1 MRPPETMAVNE
12 KRLHKGRGAISNP
25 ASRFDPHV
33 SEPIDDGWNGAES
46 MDISS
51 SAPKTRF
58 FPDQT
63 RNIIATNK
71 SPDISFDRSINPY
84 KGCEHGCVYCYARP
98 THAFLGLSPG
108 LDFETQIFYKT
119 EPAARLGEAFERRGY
134 KVRPIAM
141 GTNTDPYQPGER
153 QLGITREILKTLL
166 RYRHPVTLVT
176 KSTLILRDLDILT
189 KLAKLELVQV
199 SVSVTTLSNG
209 LKTAL
214 EPRTAGPKA
223 RLRVLDSLHQAGV
236 PVGAM
241 IAPVIPCINDHELE
255 DIVVAVSK
263 TGVSRVGYILL
274 RLPLEVEDLFVEW
287 LQRHYPNRAKR
298 VMSHICAM
306 RGGVAYRAE
315 WGTRMRGQG
324 TYADLLARRFEVATK
339 KVGLET
345 EMSAP
350 LRTDLFRPATDQLSL
365 FGSP

>member
-1 MRPPETMAVNE
+1 MAVNE
-12 KRLHKGRGAISNP
+12 KKLHKGRGAISNP

-33 SEPIDDGWNGAES
+33 SEPVDDGWNEVES
-46 MDISS
+46 ADISS
-51 SAPKTRF
+51 SAPKTKF

-71 SPDISFDRSINPY
+71 SPDIPFDRSINPY

-108 LDFETQIFYKT
+108 LDFETRIFYKT
-119 EPAARLGEAFERRGY
+119 EPAARLSEALERRGY

-176 KSTLILRDLDILT
+176 KSTLILRDLDILAE
-189 KLAKLELVQV
+189 LATLGLVQV
-199 SVSVTTLSNG
+199 SVSVTTLNNG

-214 EPRTAGPKA
+214 EPRTAGPRA
-223 RLRVLDSLHQAGV
+223 RLRVLDSLHQARI

-241 IAPVIPCINDHELE
+241 IAPVIPCINDNELE
-255 DIVVAVSK
+255 DIVAAVSK
-263 TGVSRVGYILL
+263 AGASTVGYILL

-287 LQRHYPNRAKR
+287 LQQHYPNRADH
-298 VMSHICAM
+298 VMSHIRAM

-324 TYADLLARRFEVATK
+324 TYADLLARRFELATK
-339 KVGLET
+339 RAGLGT
-345 EMSAP
+345 DLSVP
-350 LRTDLFRPATDQLSL
+350 LRTDLFRPTNDQLSL
-365 FGSP
+365 FGNP

>member
-1 MRPPETMAVNE
+1 MNE
-12 KRLHKGRGAISNP
+12 KKLHKGRGAISNP
-25 ASRFDPHV
+25 ASRFDQHV
-33 SEPIDDGWNGAES
+33 SEPVDDGWNEVES
-46 MDISS
+46 ADISL
-51 SAPKTRF
+51 SAPKTKF

-71 SPDISFDRSINPY
+71 SPDIPFDRSINPY

-108 LDFETQIFYKT
+108 LDFETRIFYKT
-119 EPAARLGEAFERRGY
+119 EPAARLSEALERRGY

-176 KSTLILRDLDILT
+176 KSTLILRDLDILAE
-189 KLAKLELVQV
+189 LATLGLVQV
-199 SVSVTTLSNG
+199 SVSVTTLNNG

-214 EPRTAGPKA
+214 EPRTAGPRA
-223 RLRVLDSLHQAGV
+223 RLRVLDSLHQARV

-241 IAPVIPCINDHELE
+241 IAPVIPCINDNELE
-255 DIVVAVSK
+255 DIVAAVSK
-263 TGVSRVGYILL
+263 AGASTASYILL

-287 LQRHYPNRAKR
+287 LQQHYPNRADH
-298 VMSHICAM
+298 VMSHIRAM

-324 TYADLLARRFEVATK
+324 PYADLLARRFELATK
-339 KVGLET
+339 RAGLGT
-345 EMSAP
+345 DLSVP
-350 LRTDLFRPATDQLSL
+350 LRTDLFRPTNDQLSL
-365 FGSP
+365 FGNP

>member
-1 MRPPETMAVNE
+1 MNE
-12 KRLHKGRGAISNP
+12 KKLHKGRGAISNP
-25 ASRFDPHV
+25 ASRFDSHV
-33 SEPIDDGWNGAES
+33 SEPVDDGWNEVES
-46 MDISS
+46 ADISS
-51 SAPKTRF
+51 SAPKTKF

-71 SPDISFDRSINPY
+71 SPDIPFDRSINPY

-108 LDFETQIFYKT
+108 LDFETHIFYKT
-119 EPAARLGEAFERRGY
+119 EPAARLSEALERRGY

-176 KSTLILRDLDILT
+176 KSTLILRDLDILAE
-189 KLAKLELVQV
+189 LATLGLVQV
-199 SVSVTTLSNG
+199 SVSVTTLNNG

-214 EPRTAGPKA
+214 EPRTAGPRA
-223 RLRVLDSLHQAGV
+223 RLRVLDSLHQARV

-241 IAPVIPCINDHELE
+241 IAPVIPCINDNELE
-255 DIVVAVSK
+255 DIVAAVSK
-263 TGVSRVGYILL
+263 AGASTASYILL

-287 LQRHYPNRAKR
+287 LQQHYPNRADH
-298 VMSHICAM
+298 VMSHIRAM

-324 TYADLLARRFEVATK
+324 TYADLLARRFELATK
-339 KVGLET
+339 RAGLGT
-345 EMSAP
+345 DLSVP
-350 LRTDLFRPATDQLSL
+350 LRTDLFRPTNDQLSL
-365 FGSP
+365 FGNP

>member
-1 MRPPETMAVNE
+1 MAVNE
-12 KRLHKGRGAISNP
+12 KKFHKGRGAISNP

-33 SEPIDDGWNGAES
+33 SEPVDDGWNEVES
-46 MDISS
+46 ADINS

-71 SPDISFDRSINPY
+71 SPDIPFDRSINPY

-119 EPAARLGEAFERRGY
+119 EPTARLGEALERRGY
-134 KVRPIAM
+134 EVRPIAM

-153 QLGITREILKTLL
+153 QLGITREILETLL

-176 KSTLILRDLDILT
+176 KSTLILRDLDILAE
-189 KLAKLELVQV
+189 LATLGLVHV
-199 SVSVTTLSNG
+199 SVSVTTLNNG

-214 EPRTAGPKA
+214 EPRTAGPQA

-287 LQRHYPNRAKR
+287 LQQHYPNRADH
-298 VMSHICAM
+298 VMSHIRAM

-324 TYADLLARRFEVATK
+324 TYADLLARRFELATK
-339 KVGLET
+339 RAGLGT
-345 EMSAP
+345 DLSVP
-350 LRTDLFRPATDQLSL
+350 LRTDLFRPMNDQLSL
-365 FGSP
+365 FGNP

>member
-1 MRPPETMAVNE
+1 MNE
-12 KRLHKGRGAISNP
+12 KKLHKGRGAISNP
-25 ASRFDPHV
+25 ASRFDQHV
-33 SEPIDDGWNGAES
+33 SEPVDDGWNEVES
-46 MDISS
+46 ADISS
-51 SAPKTRF
+51 SAPKTKF

-71 SPDISFDRSINPY
+71 SPDIPFDRSINPY

-108 LDFETQIFYKT
+108 LDFETRIFYKT
-119 EPAARLGEAFERRGY
+119 EPAARLSEALERRGY

-153 QLGITREILKTLL
+153 KLGITREILKTLL

-176 KSTLILRDLDILT
+176 KSTLILRDLDILAE
-189 KLAKLELVQV
+189 LATLGLVQV
-199 SVSVTTLSNG
+199 SVSVTTLNNG

-214 EPRTAGPKA
+214 EPRTAGPRA
-223 RLRVLDSLHQAGV
+223 RLRVLDSLHQARI

-241 IAPVIPCINDHELE
+241 IAPVIPCINDNELE
-255 DIVVAVSK
+255 DIVAAVSK
-263 TGVSRVGYILL
+263 AGASTASYILL

-287 LQRHYPNRAKR
+287 LQQHYPNRADH
-298 VMSHICAM
+298 VMSHIRAM

-324 TYADLLARRFEVATK
+324 TYADLLARRFELATK
-339 KVGLET
+339 RAGLGT
-345 EMSAP
+345 DLSVP
-350 LRTDLFRPATDQLSL
+350 LRTDLFRPTNDQLSL
-365 FGSP
+365 FGNP

>member
-1 MRPPETMAVNE
+1 MAVNE
-12 KRLHKGRGAISNP
+12 KKFHKGRGAISNP
-25 ASRFDPHV
+25 ASRFDPTV
-33 SEPIDDGWNGAES
+33 SEPVDDGWNEVESAE
-46 MDISS
+46 IGT
-51 SAPKTRF
+51 SAPKTKF

-63 RNIIATNK
+63 RHIIATNK

-119 EPAARLGEAFERRGY
+119 EPAVRLSEALERRGY
-134 KVRPIAM
+134 EVRPIAM

-153 QLGITREILKTLL
+153 QLGVTREILETLL
-166 RYRHPVTLVT
+166 RYRHPVSLVT
-176 KSTLILRDLDILT
+176 KSMLILRDLDILAE
-189 KLAKLELVQV
+189 LATLGLVQV
-199 SVSVTTLSNG
+199 SVSVTTLNNG

-214 EPRTAGPKA
+214 EPRTADPRA
-223 RLRVLDSLHQAGV
+223 RLRVLDALHQARI
-236 PVGAM
+236 PIGAM

-287 LQRHYPNRAKR
+287 LQQHYPNRADH
-298 VMSHICAM
+298 VMSHIRAM

-324 TYADLLARRFEVATK
+324 TYADLLARRFELATK
-339 KVGLET
+339 SAGLGT
-345 EMSAP
+345 DLSVP
-350 LRTDLFRPATDQLSL
+350 LRTDLFRPTNDQLSL
-365 FGSP
+365 FGNP

>member
-1 MRPPETMAVNE
+1 MAVNE
-12 KRLHKGRGAISNP
+12 KKLHKGRGAISNP
-25 ASRFDPHV
+25 ASRFDSHV
-33 SEPIDDGWNGAES
+33 SEPVDDGWNEVES
-46 MDISS
+46 ADISS
-51 SAPKTRF
+51 SAPKTKF

-71 SPDISFDRSINPY
+71 SPDIPFDRSINPY

-108 LDFETQIFYKT
+108 LDFETHIFYKT
-119 EPAARLGEAFERRGY
+119 EPAARLGEALERRGY

-153 QLGITREILKTLL
+153 KLGITREILKTLL

-176 KSTLILRDLDILT
+176 KSTLILRDLDILAE
-189 KLAKLELVQV
+189 LATLGLVQV
-199 SVSVTTLSNG
+199 SVSVTTLNNG

-214 EPRTAGPKA
+214 EPRTAGPRA
-223 RLRVLDSLHQAGV
+223 RLRVLDSLHQARV

-241 IAPVIPCINDHELE
+241 IAPVIPCINDNELE
-255 DIVVAVSK
+255 DIVAAVSEAGAS
-263 TGVSRVGYILL
+263 TVGYILL

-287 LQRHYPNRAKR
+287 LQQHYPNRADH
-298 VMSHICAM
+298 VMSHIRAM

-324 TYADLLARRFEVATK
+324 TYADLLARRFELATK
-339 KVGLET
+339 RAGLGT
-345 EMSAP
+345 DLSVP
-350 LRTDLFRPATDQLSL
+350 LRTDLFRPTNDQLSL
-365 FGSP
+365 FENP

>member
-1 MRPPETMAVNE
+1 MNE
-12 KRLHKGRGAISNP
+12 KKLHTGRGAISTP

-33 SEPIDDGWNGAES
+33 SEPVDDGWNEVES
-46 MDISS
+46 ADISS
-51 SAPKTRF
+51 SAPKTKF

-71 SPDISFDRSINPY
+71 SPDIPFDRSINPY

-108 LDFETQIFYKT
+108 LDFETRIFYKT
-119 EPAARLGEAFERRGY
+119 EPAARLSEALERRGY

-176 KSTLILRDLDILT
+176 KSTLILRDLDILAE
-189 KLAKLELVQV
+189 LATLGLVQV
-199 SVSVTTLSNG
+199 SVSVTTLNNG

-214 EPRTAGPKA
+214 EPRTAGPRA
-223 RLRVLDSLHQAGV
+223 RLRVLDSLHQARI

-241 IAPVIPCINDHELE
+241 IAPVIPCINDNELE
-255 DIVVAVSK
+255 DIVAAVSK
-263 TGVSRVGYILL
+263 AGASTASYILL

-287 LQRHYPNRAKR
+287 LQQHYPNREDH
-298 VMSHICAM
+298 VMSHIRAK

-324 TYADLLARRFEVATK
+324 PYADLLARRFELATK
-339 KVGLET
+339 RAGLGT
-345 EMSAP
+345 DLSVP
-350 LRTDLFRPATDQLSL
+350 LRTDLFRPTNDQLSL
-365 FGSP
+365 FGNP

>member
-1 MRPPETMAVNE
+1 MAVNE
-12 KRLHKGRGAISNP
+12 KKFHKGRGAISNP
-25 ASRFDPHV
+25 ASRFDPTV
-33 SEPIDDGWNGAES
+33 SEPVDDGWNEVES
-46 MDISS
+46 VDISS
-51 SAPKTRF
+51 SAPKTKF

-71 SPDISFDRSINPY
+71 SPDIPFDRSINPY

-108 LDFETQIFYKT
+108 LDFETRIFYKT
-119 EPAARLGEAFERRGY
+119 EPAARLSEALERRGY

-176 KSTLILRDLDILT
+176 KSTLILRDLDILAE
-189 KLAKLELVQV
+189 LATLGLVQV
-199 SVSVTTLSNG
+199 SVSVTTLNNG

-214 EPRTAGPKA
+214 EPRTAGPRA
-223 RLRVLDSLHQAGV
+223 RLRVLDSLHQARV

-241 IAPVIPCINDHELE
+241 IAPVIPCINDNELE
-255 DIVVAVSK
+255 DIVAAVSK
-263 TGVSRVGYILL
+263 AGASTASYILL

-287 LQRHYPNRAKR
+287 LQQHYPNRADH
-298 VMSHICAM
+298 VMSHIRAM

-324 TYADLLARRFEVATK
+324 TYADLLARRFELATK
-339 KVGLET
+339 RAGLGT
-345 EMSAP
+345 DLSVP
-350 LRTDLFRPATDQLSL
+350 LRTDLFRPTNDQLSL
-365 FGSP
+365 FGNP

>member
-1 MRPPETMAVNE
+1 MNE
-12 KRLHKGRGAISNP
+12 KKLHKGRGAISNP

-33 SEPIDDGWNGAES
+33 SEPVDDGWNEVES
-46 MDISS
+46 ADISLR
-51 SAPKTRF
+51 APKTKL

-71 SPDISFDRSINPY
+71 SPDIPFDRSINPY

-108 LDFETQIFYKT
+108 LDFETRIFYKT
-119 EPAARLGEAFERRGY
+119 EPAARLSEALERRGY

-176 KSTLILRDLDILT
+176 KSTLILRDLDILAE
-189 KLAKLELVQV
+189 LATLGLVQV
-199 SVSVTTLSNG
+199 SVSVTTLNNG

-214 EPRTAGPKA
+214 EPRTAGPRA
-223 RLRVLDSLHQAGV
+223 RLRVLDSLHQARV

-241 IAPVIPCINDHELE
+241 IAPVIPCINDNELE
-255 DIVVAVSK
+255 DIVAAVSK
-263 TGVSRVGYILL
+263 AGASTASYILL

-287 LQRHYPNRAKR
+287 LQQHYPNRADH
-298 VMSHICAM
+298 VMSHIRAM

-324 TYADLLARRFEVATK
+324 TYADLLARRFELATK
-339 KVGLET
+339 RAGLGT
-345 EMSAP
+345 DLSVP
-350 LRTDLFRPATDQLSL
+350 LRTDLFRPTNDQLSL
-365 FGSP
+365 FGNP

>member
-1 MRPPETMAVNE
+1 MVVNE
-12 KRLHKGRGAISNP
+12 QKFHKGRGAISNP
-25 ASRFDPHV
+25 ASRFDPTV
-33 SEPIDDGWNGAES
+33 SEPVDDGWNEAETAE
-46 MDISS
+46 IGSS
-51 SAPKTRF
+51 SPKTKF

-63 RNIIATNK
+63 RQIIATNK

-108 LDFETQIFYKT
+108 LDFETHIFYKT
-119 EPAARLGEAFERRGY
+119 EPSVRLGEALERRGY
-134 KVRPIAM
+134 KVQPIAM

-153 QLGITREILKTLL
+153 QLGVTREILKTLL
-166 RYRHPVTLVT
+166 EYRHPVTLVT
-176 KSTLILRDLDILT
+176 KSTLILRDLDLLT
-189 KLAKLELVQV
+189 KLAKLGLVQV

-214 EPRTAGPKA
+214 EPRTAGPQA
-223 RLRVLDSLHQAGV
+223 RLRVLDSLHRAGV

-255 DIVVAVSK
+255 DIVVAVSE

-287 LQRHYPNRAKR
+287 LQRHYPNRAER
-298 VMSHICAM
+298 VMSHIRAM

-324 TYADLLARRFEVATK
+324 TYADLLAKRFELATK

-345 EMSAP
+345 EKSSP
-350 LRTDLFRPATDQLSL
+350 LRTDLFRPPTDQLSL

>member
-1 MRPPETMAVNE
+1 MAVNE
-12 KRLHKGRGAISNP
+12 KKLHKGRGAISNP
-25 ASRFDPHV
+25 ASRFDQHV
-33 SEPIDDGWNGAES
+33 SEPVDDGWNEVES
-46 MDISS
+46 ADISS
-51 SAPKTRF
+51 SAPKTKF

-71 SPDISFDRSINPY
+71 SPDIPFDRSINPY

-108 LDFETQIFYKT
+108 LDFETRIFYKT
-119 EPAARLGEAFERRGY
+119 EPAARLSEALERRGY

-176 KSTLILRDLDILT
+176 KSTLILRDLDILAE
-189 KLAKLELVQV
+189 LATLGLVQV
-199 SVSVTTLSNG
+199 SVSVTTLNNG

-214 EPRTAGPKA
+214 EPRTAGPRA
-223 RLRVLDSLHQAGV
+223 RLRVLDSLHQARI

-241 IAPVIPCINDHELE
+241 IAPVIPCINDNELE
-255 DIVVAVSK
+255 DIVAAVSK
-263 TGVSRVGYILL
+263 AGASTASYILL

-287 LQRHYPNRAKR
+287 LQRHYPNRADH
-298 VMSHICAM
+298 VMSHIRAM

-324 TYADLLARRFEVATK
+324 TYADLLARRFELATK
-339 KVGLET
+339 RAGLGT
-345 EMSAP
+345 DLSVP
-350 LRTDLFRPATDQLSL
+350 LRTDLFRPTNDQLSL
-365 FGSP
+365 FGNP